1 MKRLIALAGLAVLA
15 AAPASAGDRG
25 FYAGFDLGQYSHDL
39 DANGISRQFD
49 AALGGLGLTTSNF
62 SSDTSED
69 GFTYGVLVGYQFLPY
84 VAVEAAYVDLGDAEY
99 KGRATVS
106 DGVTSADMNAQY
118 TTESSG
124 PSLSVLGILPFMKT
138 WEAYARVGVY
148 FSSNDAT
155 ARVAIDGVADSA
167 SDSSNSTEFL
177 WGAGIGY
184 TRGNYTTRLDF
195 QQYTDVGDSSTGEA
209 SIDRLTLVAIF
220 RF

>member
-138 WEAYARVGVY
+138 WAACTSAATMRRRGWRSTASRIPRAIRRTRPSSCGVPA
-148 FSSNDAT
+148 SAT
-155 ARVAIDGVADSA
+155 PVAI
-167 SDSSNSTEFL
+167 
-177 WGAGIGY
+177 
-184 TRGNYTTRLDF
+184 TRPGWIS
-195 QQYTDVGDSSTGEA
+195 SSTRTWVTAARARPA
-209 SIDRLTLVAIF
+209 STG
-220 RF
+220 